1 MAKPTGFLEYNRQDE
16 GHLSIKERVK
26 NYNEMLVP
34 LSPEEINKQSA
45 RCMDCGIPFCHGYGC
60 PLANRIPEFNDY
72 VYQNRWKEALTILHS
87 TNNFPEITGRICP
100 APCETACT
108 LGLHD
113 DPVTIKH
120 IEYQIVEKGFKEGWI
135 VPQIAPVKTG
145 KRVAVVGAGP
155 AGMAASQQLVR
166 AGHSVTLFDRHENL
180 GGLVRYGI
188 PNFKLDKSI
197 IDRRFEQMKAEGVEF
212 KGGVNVGV
220 DITAGYLKKDY
231 DAVCL
236 TMGAGVARDLNVAG
250 RDLGGVHFALEML
263 GEQNKVLTGEIQKS
277 DAQINAKGK
286 VVVVIGG
293 GDTGSD
299 CVGTAHRQGAK
310 KVYQFE
316 ILPKPPESRPDSTP
330 WPMWPAILR
339 TSTSQEEGC
348 ERRWCISTKEIIG
361 KDSKVSSIK
370 CVEVE
375 WQKDDAGR
383 WQMSEVAGSEFEI
396 KADLILLAMGFVHV
410 EHEGAIE
417 SLGTKLDNRGNIVV
431 DENFHSNIEGVFSA
445 GDSVLGASLVVKAIS
460 TGRKMAA
467 AIDAWLR
474 DK

>member
-250 RDLGGVHFALEML
+250 RDLEGVHFALEML